1 MPKKN
6 NIIFICENCGETTI
20 NWMGKCPSCNSWNTL
35 KPFTEP
41 EENKINVKN
50 INKSSNSSGD
60 KALLTSIKKI
70 KTFDN
75 VRISTEIDELNG
87 VLGGG
92 IVSGSV
98 ILIGG
103 EPGIGKSTLLLQ
115 VASNI
120 AKKERVFYF
129 TGEESLE
136 QIKLRADRLNI
147 SDSDFLI
154 SSESNADNIVNTLLE
169 EKPKLAIIDS
179 IQTIYSPSTNSIAGS
194 PAQIKNCAW
203 ALMQTAKLK
212 NITIF
217 LVGHITKEGTI
228 AGPKILE
235 HIVDCVLYFEGDDKG
250 IYRILRAVKNRYGAV
265 DEVGIF
271 EMTEKGLMEVRDASR
286 VFTKGINESIFAGNV
301 ISPVIEGSRVFCV
314 EQEALVGSSAF
325 GYPRRLTIGYDQY
338 RLLIIIAILEKRA
351 HLNLSNQDVYL
362 NIANGLNV
370 KETASDLSVAMAI
383 ASSMSGIAIQRTTAY
398 IGELGLSG
406 EVRPVRFLER
416 RIKEMK
422 KFSLKEVYISKRA
435 LKEIQAS
442 KIAEGIK
449 VIGIEHISEAI
460 KRLGIN

>member
-6 NIIFICENCGETTI
+6 NIVFICENCGETTI

-35 KPFTEP
+35 KPFNEP

-50 INKSSNSSGD
+50 INKNSSGY

-75 VRISTEIDELNG
+75 ARISTEIEELNG

-120 AKKERVFYF
+120 AKKEKVFYF

-147 SDSDFLI
+147 IDSDFLI

-271 EMTEKGLMEVRDASR
+271 EMTEKGLTEVRDASR

-301 ISPVIEGSRVFCV
+301 ITPVIEGSRVFCV

-435 LKEIQAS
+435 LKEIGGS

-449 VIGIEHISEAI
+449 VIGIEHISEAV

>member
-6 NIIFICENCGETTI
+6 NTIFICENCGETAI

-41 EENKINVKN
+41 EENKINIKN
-50 INKSSNSSGD
+50 INKNNSGD

-75 VRISTEIDELNG
+75 IRISTEINELNG

-120 AKKERVFYF
+120 AKKEKVFYF

-147 SDSDFLI
+147 NDCDFLI
-154 SSESNADNIVNTLLE
+154 SSESNADNIVNALLE

-271 EMTEKGLMEVRDASR
+271 EMTEKGLMEVSDASR

-301 ISPVIEGSRVFCV
+301 ITPVIEGSRVFCV

-351 HLNLSNQDVYL
+351 HINLSNQDVYL

-449 VIGIEHISEAI
+449 IIGIEHISEAV

>member
-41 EENKINVKN
+41 EENKVNVKN
-50 INKSSNSSGD
+50 INKNNSGD

-75 VRISTEIDELNG
+75 IRISTEIDELNG

-120 AKKERVFYF
+120 AKKEKVFYF

-147 SDSDFLI
+147 NDCDFLI

-271 EMTEKGLMEVRDASR
+271 EMTEKGLMEVSDASR

-301 ISPVIEGSRVFCV
+301 ITPVIEGSRVFCV

-406 EVRPVRFLER
+406 EVRPVRFMER

-435 LKEIQAS
+435 LKEIESS
-442 KIAEGIK
+442 KVAEGIK
-449 VIGIEHISEAI
+449 IIGIEHISEAV

>member
-6 NIIFICENCGETTI
+6 NIIFICENCGETAI

-35 KPFTEP
+35 KPFSEP

-50 INKSSNSSGD
+50 INKNNSGD

-75 VRISTEIDELNG
+75 IRISTEIDELNG

-120 AKKERVFYF
+120 AKKEKVFYF

-147 SDSDFLI
+147 NDCDFLI

-169 EKPKLAIIDS
+169 KKPKLAIIDS

-271 EMTEKGLMEVRDASR
+271 EMTEKGLMEVGDASR

-301 ISPVIEGSRVFCV
+301 ITPVIEGSRVFCV

-406 EVRPVRFLER
+406 EVRPIRFLER

-449 VIGIEHISEAI
+449 IIGIEHISEAV

>member
-1 MPKKN
+1 MAKKTN
-6 NIIFICENCGETTI
+6 TVFVCENCGESTI
-20 NWMGKCPSCNSWNTL
+20 NWMGKCPSCGSWNSL

-41 EENKINVKN
+41 EESKIKTVKN
-50 INKSSNSSGD
+50 ALSTD
-60 KALLTSIKKI
+60 KAQLTSIKKI
-70 KTFDN
+70 KTSDSI
-75 VRISTEIDELNG
+75 RTSTNIDELNR

-120 AKKERVFYF
+120 AKKEKVYYF

-136 QIKLRADRLNI
+136 QIKLRADRL
-147 SDSDFLI
+147 SLEDSDFLI
-154 SSESNADNIVNTLLE
+154 SSESNCDNIINTLLDE
-169 EKPKLAIIDS
+169 PPALAIIDS

-271 EMTEKGLMEVRDASR
+271 EMVENGLMEVKDPSR
-286 VFTKGINESIFAGNV
+286 VFTRSLNEAVFAGSV
-301 ISPVIEGSRVFCV
+301 ITPVIEGSRVFCV

-325 GYPRRLTIGYDQY
+325 GYPHI
-338 RLLIIIAILEKRA
+338 
-351 HLNLSNQDVYL
+351 NLSNQDVYI

-370 KETASDLSVAMAI
+370 KETASDISIAMAI
-383 ASSMSGIAIQRTTAY
+383 VSSMYGISIQRTTAY

-406 EVRPVRFLER
+406 EVRPVRFIER

-435 LKEIQAS
+435 VKELS
-442 KIAEGIK
+442 KSIEGVKI
-449 VIGIEHISEAI
+449 IGIDHISEAI
-460 KRLGIN
+460 KMLGVS

>member
-6 NIIFICENCGETTI
+6 NIIFICENCGETAI

-35 KPFTEP
+35 KPFSEP

-50 INKSSNSSGD
+50 INKNNSGD

-75 VRISTEIDELNG
+75 IRISTEIDELNG

-120 AKKERVFYF
+120 AKKEKVFYF

-147 SDSDFLI
+147 NDCDFLI

-271 EMTEKGLMEVRDASR
+271 EMTEKGLMEVGDASR

-301 ISPVIEGSRVFCV
+301 ITPVIEGSRVFCV

-406 EVRPVRFLER
+406 EVRPIRFLER

-449 VIGIEHISEAI
+449 IIGIEHISEAV

>member
-50 INKSSNSSGD
+50 INKNNSGD

-75 VRISTEIDELNG
+75 IRISTEIDELNG

-120 AKKERVFYF
+120 AKKEKVFYF

-147 SDSDFLI
+147 NDCDFLI

-169 EKPKLAIIDS
+169 KKPKLAIIDS

-271 EMTEKGLMEVRDASR
+271 EMTEKGLMEVSDASR

-301 ISPVIEGSRVFCV
+301 ITPVIEGSRVFCV

-449 VIGIEHISEAI
+449 IIGIEHISEAV

>member
-6 NIIFICENCGETTI
+6 NIIFICENCGETAI

-35 KPFTEP
+35 KPFSEP

-50 INKSSNSSGD
+50 INKNNSGD

-75 VRISTEIDELNG
+75 IRISTEIDELNG

-120 AKKERVFYF
+120 AKKEKVFYF

-147 SDSDFLI
+147 NDCDFLI

-169 EKPKLAIIDS
+169 KKPKLAIIDS

-271 EMTEKGLMEVRDASR
+271 EMTEKGLMEVSDASR

-301 ISPVIEGSRVFCV
+301 ITPVIEGSRVFCV

-449 VIGIEHISEAI
+449 IIGIEHISEAV

>member
-147 SDSDFLI
+147 IDSDFLI

>member
-6 NIIFICENCGETTI
+6 NIIFICENCGETAI

-50 INKSSNSSGD
+50 INKNNSGD

-75 VRISTEIDELNG
+75 IRISTEINELNG

-120 AKKERVFYF
+120 AKKEKVFYF

-147 SDSDFLI
+147 NDCDFLI
-154 SSESNADNIVNTLLE
+154 SSESNADNIVNALLE

-271 EMTEKGLMEVRDASR
+271 EMTEKGLMEVSDASR

-301 ISPVIEGSRVFCV
+301 ITPVIEGSRVFCV

-435 LKEIQAS
+435 LKEIESS
-442 KIAEGIK
+442 KVAEGIK
-449 VIGIEHISEAI
+449 IIGIEHISEAV

>member
-6 NIIFICENCGETTI
+6 NIIFICENCGETAI

-50 INKSSNSSGD
+50 INKNNSGD

-75 VRISTEIDELNG
+75 IRISTEIDELNG

-120 AKKERVFYF
+120 AKKEKVFYF

-147 SDSDFLI
+147 NDCDFLI

-169 EKPKLAIIDS
+169 KKPKLAIIDS

-271 EMTEKGLMEVRDASR
+271 EMTEKGLMEVSDASR

-301 ISPVIEGSRVFCV
+301 ITPVIEGSRVFCV

-406 EVRPVRFLER
+406 EVRPVRFMER

-435 LKEIQAS
+435 LKEIESS
-442 KIAEGIK
+442 KVAEGIK
-449 VIGIEHISEAI
+449 IIGIEHISEAV

>member
-6 NIIFICENCGETTI
+6 NIIFICENCGETAI

-35 KPFTEP
+35 KPFSEP

-50 INKSSNSSGD
+50 INKNNSGD

-75 VRISTEIDELNG
+75 IRISTEIDELNG

-120 AKKERVFYF
+120 AKKEKVFYF

-147 SDSDFLI
+147 NDCDFLI
-154 SSESNADNIVNTLLE
+154 SSESNADNIVNALLE

-271 EMTEKGLMEVRDASR
+271 EMTEKGLMEVGDASR

-301 ISPVIEGSRVFCV
+301 ITPVIEGSRVFCV

-449 VIGIEHISEAI
+449 IIGIEHISEAV

>member
-6 NIIFICENCGETTI
+6 NIIFICENCGETAI

-50 INKSSNSSGD
+50 INKNNSGD

-75 VRISTEIDELNG
+75 IRISTEIDELNG

-120 AKKERVFYF
+120 AKKEKVFYF

-147 SDSDFLI
+147 NDCDFLI
-154 SSESNADNIVNTLLE
+154 SSESNADNIVNALLE

-271 EMTEKGLMEVRDASR
+271 EMTEKGLMEVSDASR

-301 ISPVIEGSRVFCV
+301 ITPVIEGSRAFCV

-435 LKEIQAS
+435 LKEIESS
-442 KIAEGIK
+442 KVAEGIK
-449 VIGIEHISEAI
+449 IIGIEHISEAV

>member
-6 NIIFICENCGETTI
+6 NTIFVCENCGESAI

-35 KPFTEP
+35 KPFIEP
-41 EENKINVKN
+41 QNDIKSNIIKNKKN
-50 INKSSNSSGD
+50 ISGD
-60 KALLTSIKKI
+60 KALLTSIKNI
-70 KTFDN
+70 KTVDN
-75 VRISTEIDELNG
+75 IRISTEIEELNG

-92 IVSGSV
+92 IVEGSV

-115 VASNI
+115 AASNI
-120 AKKERVFYF
+120 AKKEKVFYF

-147 SDSDFLI
+147 DNSDFLI
-154 SSESNADNIVNTLLE
+154 SSESNCDNIINTLME
-169 EKPKLAIIDS
+169 ETPKLAIIDS
-179 IQTIYSPSTNSIAGS
+179 IQTIYTPSTNSIAGS
-194 PAQIKNCAW
+194 PAQIKNSAW
-203 ALMQTAKLK
+203 ALMQIAKLK
-212 NITIF
+212 NIIIF

-271 EMTEKGLMEVRDASR
+271 EMTENGLMEVKDASK
-286 VFTKGINESIFAGNV
+286 VFTKGANDSIFAGN
-301 ISPVIEGSRVFCV
+301 IITPVIEGSRVFCV
-314 EQEALVGSSAF
+314 ELEALVGSSAF
-325 GYPRRLTIGYDQY
+325 GYPRRLTMGYDQY

-362 NIANGLNV
+362 NIANGLNI
-370 KETASDLSVAMAI
+370 KETASDMSAAMAI

-406 EVRPVRFLER
+406 EVRPVRFIER

-435 LKEIQAS
+435 LKEIQNS
-442 KIAEGIK
+442 KTIEGIK
-449 VIGIEHISEAI
+449 VIGIDHISEAV
-460 KRLGIN
+460 KRLGIS

>member
-6 NIIFICENCGETTI
+6 NIIFICENCGETAI

-41 EENKINVKN
+41 EENKVNVKN
-50 INKSSNSSGD
+50 INKNNSGD

-75 VRISTEIDELNG
+75 IRISTEIDELNG

-120 AKKERVFYF
+120 AKKEKVFYF

-147 SDSDFLI
+147 NDCDFLI

-271 EMTEKGLMEVRDASR
+271 EMTEKGLMEVSDASR

-301 ISPVIEGSRVFCV
+301 ITPVIEGSRVFCV

-406 EVRPVRFLER
+406 EVRPVRFMER

-435 LKEIQAS
+435 LKEIESS
-442 KIAEGIK
+442 KVAEGIK
-449 VIGIEHISEAI
+449 IIGIEHISEAV

>member
-6 NIIFICENCGETTI
+6 NIIFICENCGETAI

-50 INKSSNSSGD
+50 INKNNSGD

-75 VRISTEIDELNG
+75 IRISTEIDELNG

-120 AKKERVFYF
+120 AKKEKVFYF

-147 SDSDFLI
+147 NDCDFLI

-271 EMTEKGLMEVRDASR
+271 EMTEKGLMEVSDASR

-301 ISPVIEGSRVFCV
+301 ITPVIEGSRVFCV

-383 ASSMSGIAIQRTTAY
+383 ASSMSGITIQRTTAY

-435 LKEIQAS
+435 LKEIESS
-442 KIAEGIK
+442 KVAEGIK
-449 VIGIEHISEAI
+449 IIGIEHISEAV

>member
-1 MPKKN
+1 MAKKN
-6 NIIFICENCGETTI
+6 NTVFVFDNCGESTI
-20 NWMGKCPSCNSWNTL
+20 NWMGKCPSCGSWNTL
-35 KPFTEP
+35 KPFAESS
-41 EENKINVKN
+41 ENIKEKVSVSSD
-50 INKSSNSSGD
+50 KS
-60 KALLTSIKKI
+60 KLTSIKKI
-70 KTFDN
+70 KTN
-75 VRISTEIDELNG
+75 ENIRISADIDELNR

-92 IVSGSV
+92 IVPGSV

-103 EPGIGKSTLLLQ
+103 EPGIGKSTILLQ

-120 AKKERVFYF
+120 SKSEKVYYF

-136 QIKLRADRLNI
+136 QIKLRAERLALE
-147 SDSDFLI
+147 DSDFLI
-154 SSESNADNIVNTLLE
+154 SSESNCDNIINTLLDN
-169 EKPKLAIIDS
+169 PPSLAVIDS
-179 IQTIYSPSTNSIAGS
+179 IQTIYTSSANSIAGS

-250 IYRILRAVKNRYGAV
+250 IYRILRAVKNRFGAV

-271 EMTEKGLMEVRDASR
+271 EMNERGLTEVKDPSKVFARGLNDSV
-286 VFTKGINESIFAGNV
+286 FAGS
-301 ISPVIEGSRVFCV
+301 IIAPVIEGSRVFCV

-351 HLNLSNQDVYL
+351 HINLSNQDVYI

-370 KETASDLSVAMAI
+370 KETASDLSIAMAI
-383 ASSMSGIAIQRTTAY
+383 ASSMSGISIQRTSAY

-406 EVRPVRFLER
+406 EVRPVRFIER

-435 LKEIQAS
+435 LKEVKNTDNI
-442 KIAEGIK
+442 KI
-449 VIGIEHISEAI
+449 IGIDHISEAV
-460 KRLGIN
+460 KKLGI

>member
-6 NIIFICENCGETTI
+6 NIIFICENCGETAI

-35 KPFTEP
+35 KPFSEP

-50 INKSSNSSGD
+50 INKNNSGD

-75 VRISTEIDELNG
+75 IRISTEIDELNG

-120 AKKERVFYF
+120 AKKEKVFYF

-147 SDSDFLI
+147 NDCDFLI

-271 EMTEKGLMEVRDASR
+271 EMTEKGLMEVSDASR

-301 ISPVIEGSRVFCV
+301 ITPVIEGSRVFCV

-406 EVRPVRFLER
+406 EVRPIRFLER

-449 VIGIEHISEAI
+449 IIGIEHISEAV

>member
-6 NIIFICENCGETTI
+6 NIIFICENCGETAI

-50 INKSSNSSGD
+50 INKNSTSSGD

-75 VRISTEIDELNG
+75 VRISTEIEELNG

-120 AKKERVFYF
+120 AKKEKVFYF

-154 SSESNADNIVNTLLE
+154 SSESNTDNIVNTLLE

-406 EVRPVRFLER
+406 EVRPVRFIER

-442 KIAEGIK
+442 KISEGIK
-449 VIGIEHISEAI
+449 VIGIEHISEAV

>member
-6 NIIFICENCGETTI
+6 NIIFICENCGETAI

-50 INKSSNSSGD
+50 INKNSNSIGD

-120 AKKERVFYF
+120 AKKEKVFYF

-314 EQEALVGSSAF
+314 EQEALVGSSPF

-442 KIAEGIK
+442 KISEGIK
-449 VIGIEHISEAI
+449 VIGIEHISEAV

>member
-6 NIIFICENCGETTI
+6 NIIFICENCGETAI

-50 INKSSNSSGD
+50 INKNSSSD

-120 AKKERVFYF
+120 TKKEKVFYF

-147 SDSDFLI
+147 IDSDFLI

-383 ASSMSGIAIQRTTAY
+383 TSSMSGIAIQRTTAY

-422 KFSLKEVYISKRA
+422 KFSLKEVYISKIA
-435 LKEIQAS
+435 LKEIQSS

-449 VIGIEHISEAI
+449 VIGIEHISEAV

>member
-6 NIIFICENCGETTI
+6 NIIFICENCGETAI

-41 EENKINVKN
+41 EENKVNVKN
-50 INKSSNSSGD
+50 INKNNSGD

-75 VRISTEIDELNG
+75 IRISTEIDELNG

-120 AKKERVFYF
+120 AKKEKVFYF

-147 SDSDFLI
+147 SDCDFLI

-271 EMTEKGLMEVRDASR
+271 EMTEKGLMEVSDASR

-301 ISPVIEGSRVFCV
+301 ITPVIEGSRVFCV

-383 ASSMSGIAIQRTTAY
+383 ASSMSGITIQRTTAY

-449 VIGIEHISEAI
+449 IIGIEHISEAV

>member
-6 NIIFICENCGETTI
+6 NIIFICENCGETAI

-50 INKSSNSSGD
+50 INKNSNSIGD

-120 AKKERVFYF
+120 AKKEKVFYF

-147 SDSDFLI
+147 RDSDFLI

-383 ASSMSGIAIQRTTAY
+383 ASSMSGIAIQRTTVY

-449 VIGIEHISEAI
+449 VIGIEHISEAV

>member
-6 NIIFICENCGETTI
+6 NIIFICENCGETAI

-50 INKSSNSSGD
+50 INKNSNSSGD

-120 AKKERVFYF
+120 AKKEKVFYF

-147 SDSDFLI
+147 SESDFLI

-265 DEVGIF
+265 DEIGIF

-449 VIGIEHISEAI
+449 VIGIEHISEAV

>member
-6 NIIFICENCGETTI
+6 NTIFICENCGETAI

-41 EENKINVKN
+41 EENKVNVKN
-50 INKSSNSSGD
+50 INKNNSGD

-75 VRISTEIDELNG
+75 IRISTEIDELNG

-120 AKKERVFYF
+120 AKKEKVFYF

-147 SDSDFLI
+147 NDCDFLI

-271 EMTEKGLMEVRDASR
+271 EMTEKGLMEVSDASR

-301 ISPVIEGSRVFCV
+301 ITPVIEGSRVFCV

-383 ASSMSGIAIQRTTAY
+383 ASSMSGITIQRTTAY

-435 LKEIQAS
+435 LKEIESS
-442 KIAEGIK
+442 KVAEGIK
-449 VIGIEHISEAI
+449 IIGIEHISEAV

>member
-6 NIIFICENCGETTI
+6 NIIFICENCGETAI

-41 EENKINVKN
+41 EENKVNVKN
-50 INKSSNSSGD
+50 INKNNSGD

-75 VRISTEIDELNG
+75 IRISTEIDELNG

-120 AKKERVFYF
+120 AKKEKVFYF

-147 SDSDFLI
+147 NDCDFLI

-271 EMTEKGLMEVRDASR
+271 EMTEKGLMEVSDASR

-301 ISPVIEGSRVFCV
+301 ITPVIEGSRVFCV

-383 ASSMSGIAIQRTTAY
+383 ASSMSGITIQRTTAY

-435 LKEIQAS
+435 LKEIESS
-442 KIAEGIK
+442 KVAEGIK
-449 VIGIEHISEAI
+449 IIGIEHISEAV

>member
-6 NIIFICENCGETTI
+6 NTIFICDNCGETTI

-41 EENKINVKN
+41 QENNNIKN
-50 INKSSNSSGD
+50 IREKKSEG

-70 KTFDN
+70 KTGDN
-75 VRISTEIDELNG
+75 VRISTEIEELNG

-120 AKKERVFYF
+120 AKKEKVFYF

-147 SDSDFLI
+147 TNINDSDFLI
-154 SSESNADNIVNTLLE
+154 SSESNCDNIINTLIE

-179 IQTIYSPSTNSIAGS
+179 IQTIYTSSTNSIAGS

-203 ALMQTAKLK
+203 ALMQIAKLK

-235 HIVDCVLYFEGDDKG
+235 QDRKSTRL
-250 IYRILRAVKNRYGAV
+250 N
-265 DEVGIF
+265 
-271 EMTEKGLMEVRDASR
+271 
-286 VFTKGINESIFAGNV
+286 
-301 ISPVIEGSRVFCV
+301 
-314 EQEALVGSSAF
+314 SSHH
-325 GYPRRLTIGYDQY
+325 G
-338 RLLIIIAILEKRA
+338 
-351 HLNLSNQDVYL
+351 
-362 NIANGLNV
+362 
-370 KETASDLSVAMAI
+370 
-383 ASSMSGIAIQRTTAY
+383 
-398 IGELGLSG
+398 
-406 EVRPVRFLER
+406 
-416 RIKEMK
+416 
-422 KFSLKEVYISKRA
+422 
-435 LKEIQAS
+435 
-442 KIAEGIK
+442 
-449 VIGIEHISEAI
+449 
-460 KRLGIN
+460 

>member
-6 NIIFICENCGETTI
+6 NIIFICENCGETAI

-35 KPFTEP
+35 KPFNEP

-50 INKSSNSSGD
+50 INKNSSSD

-120 AKKERVFYF
+120 AKKEKVFYF

-271 EMTEKGLMEVRDASR
+271 EMTEKGLMEVSDASR

-435 LKEIQAS
+435 LKEIQSS

-449 VIGIEHISEAI
+449 VIGIEHISEAV

>member
-6 NIIFICENCGETTI
+6 NIVFICENCGETTI

-35 KPFTEP
+35 KPFNEP

-50 INKSSNSSGD
+50 INKNLTSSGD

-75 VRISTEIDELNG
+75 ARISTEIDELNG

-120 AKKERVFYF
+120 AKKEKVFYF

-147 SDSDFLI
+147 IDSDFLI

-271 EMTEKGLMEVRDASR
+271 EMTEKGLTEVIDASR

-301 ISPVIEGSRVFCV
+301 ITPVIEGSRVFCV

-435 LKEIQAS
+435 LKEIGAS

-449 VIGIEHISEAI
+449 VIGIEHISEAV

>member
-6 NIIFICENCGETTI
+6 NIIFICENCGETAI

-41 EENKINVKN
+41 EENKVNVKN
-50 INKSSNSSGD
+50 INKNNSGD

-75 VRISTEIDELNG
+75 IRISTEIDELNG

-120 AKKERVFYF
+120 AKKEKVFYF

-147 SDSDFLI
+147 NDCDFLI

-169 EKPKLAIIDS
+169 KKPKLAIIDS

-271 EMTEKGLMEVRDASR
+271 EMTEKGLMEVSDASR

-301 ISPVIEGSRVFCV
+301 ITPVIEGSRVFCV

-449 VIGIEHISEAI
+449 IIGIEHISEAV

>member
-41 EENKINVKN
+41 EENKVNVKN
-50 INKSSNSSGD
+50 INKNNSGD

-75 VRISTEIDELNG
+75 IRISTEIDELNG

-120 AKKERVFYF
+120 AKKEKVFYF

-147 SDSDFLI
+147 NDCDFLI

-169 EKPKLAIIDS
+169 KKPKLAIIDS

-271 EMTEKGLMEVRDASR
+271 EMTEKGLMEVGDASR

-301 ISPVIEGSRVFCV
+301 ITPVIEGSRVFCV

-406 EVRPVRFLER
+406 EVRPVRFMER

-435 LKEIQAS
+435 LKEIESS
-442 KIAEGIK
+442 KVAEGIK
-449 VIGIEHISEAI
+449 IIGIEHISEAV

>member
-6 NIIFICENCGETTI
+6 NIIFICENCGETAI

-50 INKSSNSSGD
+50 INKNNSGD

-75 VRISTEIDELNG
+75 IRISTEIDELNG

-120 AKKERVFYF
+120 AKKEKVFYF

-147 SDSDFLI
+147 NDCDFLI

-271 EMTEKGLMEVRDASR
+271 EMTEKGLMEVSDASR

-301 ISPVIEGSRVFCV
+301 ITPVIEGSRVFCV

-383 ASSMSGIAIQRTTAY
+383 ASSMSGITIQRTTAY

-406 EVRPVRFLER
+406 EVRPVRFMER

-449 VIGIEHISEAI
+449 IIGIEHISEAV

>member
-1 MPKKN
+1 MAKKN
-6 NIIFICENCGETTI
+6 NTIFVCDNCGESTI
-20 NWMGKCPSCNSWNTL
+20 NWMGKCPSCGSWNSL

-41 EENKINVKN
+41 SQDT
-50 INKSSNSSGD
+50 NKSIRERTSTSSSSD
-60 KALLTSIKKI
+60 KASLTPLKKI
-70 KTFDN
+70 KTNDRT
-75 VRISTEIDELNG
+75 RISTNIDELNR

-92 IVSGSV
+92 IVQGSV

-115 VASNI
+115 TASNI
-120 AKKERVFYF
+120 AKNEKVYYF

-136 QIKLRADRLNI
+136 QIKLRADRLTLE
-147 SDSDFLI
+147 DSDFLI
-154 SSESNADNIVNTLLE
+154 SSESNCDNIINTLLDDT
-169 EKPKLAIIDS
+169 PSLAIIDS

-271 EMTEKGLMEVRDASR
+271 EMAEKGLMEVKDPSR
-286 VFTKGINESIFAGNV
+286 VFTRGVNETVFAGNV
-301 ISPVIEGSRVFCV
+301 VTPVIEGSRVFCV

-351 HLNLSNQDVYL
+351 HLNLSNQDVYI
-362 NIANGLNV
+362 NVANGLNV
-370 KETASDLSVAMAI
+370 KDTASDLAIAMAI
-383 ASSMSGIAIQRTTAY
+383 ASSMSGISIQRTTAY

-406 EVRPVRFLER
+406 EVRPVRFIER
-416 RIKEMK
+416 RIKEMQ

-435 LKEIQAS
+435 VKEIKNPGDI
-442 KIAEGIK
+442 KI
-449 VIGIEHISEAI
+449 IGIDHISEAV
-460 KRLGIN
+460 KRLGIGN

>member
-1 MPKKN
+1 MAKKN
-6 NIIFICENCGETTI
+6 NTVFVCDNCGESTI
-20 NWMGKCPSCNSWNTL
+20 NWMGKCPSCGSWNTL
-35 KPFTEP
+35 KPFTESS
-41 EENKINVKN
+41 ENIKEKVSSSSD
-50 INKSSNSSGD
+50 KS
-60 KALLTSIKKI
+60 KLTSIKKI
-70 KTFDN
+70 KTN
-75 VRISTEIDELNG
+75 ENIRISADIDELNR

-92 IVSGSV
+92 IVPGSV

-103 EPGIGKSTLLLQ
+103 EPGIGKSTILLQ

-120 AKKERVFYF
+120 SKSEKVYYF

-136 QIKLRADRLNI
+136 QIKLRAERLALE
-147 SDSDFLI
+147 DSDFLI
-154 SSESNADNIVNTLLE
+154 SSESNCDNIINTLLDN
-169 EKPKLAIIDS
+169 PPSLAVIDS
-179 IQTIYSPSTNSIAGS
+179 IQTIYTSSANSIAGS

-250 IYRILRAVKNRYGAV
+250 IYRILRAVKNRFGAV

-271 EMTEKGLMEVRDASR
+271 EMNERGLTEVKDPSKVFARGLNDSV
-286 VFTKGINESIFAGNV
+286 FAGS
-301 ISPVIEGSRVFCV
+301 IIAPVIEGSRVFCV

-351 HLNLSNQDVYL
+351 HINLSNQDVYI

-370 KETASDLSVAMAI
+370 KETASDLSIAMAI
-383 ASSMSGIAIQRTTAY
+383 ASSMSGISIQRTTAY

-406 EVRPVRFLER
+406 EVRPVRFIEK

-435 LKEIQAS
+435 LKEVKNTDNI
-442 KIAEGIK
+442 KI
-449 VIGIEHISEAI
+449 IGIDHISEAV
-460 KRLGIN
+460 KKLGI

>member
-6 NIIFICENCGETTI
+6 NIIFICENCGETAI

-41 EENKINVKN
+41 EENKVNVKN
-50 INKSSNSSGD
+50 INKNNSGD

-75 VRISTEIDELNG
+75 IRISTEIDELNG

-120 AKKERVFYF
+120 AKKEKVFYF

-147 SDSDFLI
+147 NDCDFLI
-154 SSESNADNIVNTLLE
+154 SSESNADNIVNALLE

-271 EMTEKGLMEVRDASR
+271 EMTEKGLMEVSDASR

-301 ISPVIEGSRVFCV
+301 ITPVIEGSRVFCV

-435 LKEIQAS
+435 LKEIESS
-442 KIAEGIK
+442 KAAEGIK
-449 VIGIEHISEAI
+449 IIGIEHISEAV

>member
-6 NIIFICENCGETTI
+6 NIIFICENCGETAI

-35 KPFTEP
+35 KPFSEP

-50 INKSSNSSGD
+50 INKNNSGD

-75 VRISTEIDELNG
+75 IRISTEIDELNG

-120 AKKERVFYF
+120 AKKEKVFYF

-147 SDSDFLI
+147 NDCDFLI
-154 SSESNADNIVNTLLE
+154 SSESNADNIVNALLE

-271 EMTEKGLMEVRDASR
+271 EMTEKGLMEVGDASR

-301 ISPVIEGSRVFCV
+301 ITPVIEGSRVFCV

-406 EVRPVRFLER
+406 EVRPVRFMER

-422 KFSLKEVYISKRA
+422 KFSLKEIYISKRA
-435 LKEIQAS
+435 LKEIESS
-442 KIAEGIK
+442 KVAEGIK
-449 VIGIEHISEAI
+449 IIGIEHISEAV